1 MFWLSDKIEFL
12 PYEFTTKEG
21 IIALGGDLSC
31 ERLIHAYKNGI
42 FPWFSEGEP
51 IVWYCP
57 YKRMVLFPDDLK
69 ISKSMRKVMQ
79 KSEFII
85 TENKAFEE
93 VIYHCKYIDRKDG
106 FGTWITD
113 DMHQAYINLYKKGIA
128 KSLEVWLDKELVGG
142 LYGLEING
150 IFCGESMFSKVSNT
164 SKLAFIHLVKNS
176 NYRIIDCQ
184 VYNDHLAS
192 LGAKEIDRELFLN
205 ILKEVI

>member
-1 MFWLSDKIEFL
+1 MFWLSDKIEFP

-79 KSEFII
+79 KSEFVI

-113 DMHQAYINLYKKGIA
+113 DMQQAYINLYKKGIA
-128 KSLEVWLDKELVGG
+128 KSVEVWLDKELVGG

-150 IFCGESMFSKVSNT
+150 IFCGESMFSKVSNS

>member
-1 MFWLSDKIEFL
+1 MFWLSDKIEFP

-69 ISKSMRKVMQ
+69 ISKSMQKVMQ
-79 KSEFII
+79 KSEFVI

-93 VIYHCKYIDRKDG
+93 VIYHCKHIDRKDD

-113 DMHQAYINLYKKGIA
+113 DMEQAYINLYKKGVA
-128 KSLEVWLDKELVGG
+128 KSVEVWLDKELVGG

-164 SKLAFIHLVKNS
+164 SKLAFIHLVKNN

-205 ILKEVI
+205 ILKEVV

>member
-1 MFWLSDKIEFL
+1 MFWLSDKIEFP

-79 KSEFII
+79 KSEFVI

-113 DMHQAYINLYKKGIA
+113 DMQQAYINLYKKGIA
-128 KSLEVWLDKELVGG
+128 KSVEVWLDKELVGG

-150 IFCGESMFSKVSNT
+150 IFCGESMFSKVSNS

-205 ILKEVI
+205 ILKEVV